1 MGRVGGIG
9 VASSHWGGWEG
20 LSREQ
25 VLSVDLD
32 CGGWNLETPGPR
44 RALRRGQG
52 RLPGGGT
59 IQASV
64 LKEGIAFEE
73 LQAAVYL
80 SSQKSKEV
88 LNDRRESRLT

>member
-9 VASSHWGGWEG
+9 VASSHWGEWEG

-32 CGGWNLETPGPR
+32 CGGWNPEIPGPST
-44 RALRRGQG
+44 ALRGQG

-59 IQASV
+59 LQASV
-64 LKEGIAFEE
+64 LKEGIF
-73 LQAAVYL
+73 
-80 SSQKSKEV
+80 
-88 LNDRRESRLT
+88 